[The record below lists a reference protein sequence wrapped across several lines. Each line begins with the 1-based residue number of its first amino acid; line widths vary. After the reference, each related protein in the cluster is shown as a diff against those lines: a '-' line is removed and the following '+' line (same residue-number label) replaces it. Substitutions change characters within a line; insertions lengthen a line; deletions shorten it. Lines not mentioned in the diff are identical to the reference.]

1 MEQRDI
7 NRLIKALN
15 NSSEYLHELTKQ
27 VTLINRSLH
36 ELLNSLPKS
45 KEKEIVCDG
54 EKEDKQT

>member
-7 NRLIKALN
+7 NRTIKALSN
-15 NSSEYLHELTKQ
+15 CSESLHELTKQ
-27 VTLINRSLH
+27 VALINRSLH